1 MPTACILVPVFIC
14 VLLNIV
20 SSMLLDDIYARN
32 ANKLSRDTR
41 CQNILRTKNTNIQR
55 FSIAHSPLLPIFA
68 HFLHYS
74 NTFYTGAKN
83 IVEIHF
89 PHLSINLFFNTFY
102 TCCFWIVAKDIIEI
116 LLLIFVLTFIL
127 LQRVSLRFYRT
138 LFIFAHFL
146 QFSQRILLRF
156 YCILSIFMNQRI
168 FVLIPILL
176 QEYHFIAHFLY

>member
-68 HFLHYS
+68 HFSHYS

-89 PHLSINLFFNTFY
+89 PHRSRLIYFSILF
-102 TCCFWIVAKDIIEI
+102 I
-116 LLLIFVLTFIL
+116 LAVFEL
-127 LQRVSLRFYRT
+127 LQRILSRFYY
-138 LFIFAHFL
+138 LFL
-146 QFSQRILLRF
+146 YLLL
-156 YCILSIFMNQRI
+156 YCCK
-168 FVLIPILL
+168 
-176 QEYHFIAHFLY
+176 EYH

>member
-74 NTFYTGAKN
+74 NTFYTVQR
-83 IVEIHF
+83 I
-89 PHLSINLFFNTFY
+89 LSRFTFHTYRLTYFSTLF
-102 TCCFWIVAKDIIEI
+102 I
-116 LLLIFVLTFIL
+116 LVVFEL
-127 LQRVSLRFYRT
+127 LQRILSRFYY
-138 LFIFAHFL
+138 LFL
-146 QFSQRILLRF
+146 YLIL
-156 YCILSIFMNQRI
+156 YCCK
-168 FVLIPILL
+168 
-176 QEYHFIAHFLY
+176 EYH